1 MQLEYGN
8 FISIEGIEGVGK
20 STAIKFLQQYLTSQ
34 GVQFVLTREPGGTPI
49 AESIRQVLLGHY
61 DEVMSPDTELM
72 LMFAGRAQN
81 IAEVIRPALDK
92 GYWVLSDR
100 FTDASFA
107 YQGGGRGIDARHIE
121 ELAKWVQKE
130 LRPNLTIL
138 LDAPVEIGLTRVAS
152 RGAKDR
158 IEAEGS
164 QFFERVRQTYL
175 NLAREQ
181 SDRFRVI
188 DATQDLKSIEKQLLQ
203 LVQPMVESIT

>member
-61 DEVMSPDTELM
+61 DEGMSPDTELM